1 MNIETITSRANPKI
15 KEAASF
21 KDGKGVYFL
30 VEGFHEVSMALHFGL
45 AVSVFSLKPYP
56 CSIKQYIVNESVLA
70 KLTNT
75 RSPEGIVALCKKKEE
90 KPLSSSRV
98 MILDGVQDPGNVG
111 TILRGSL
118 AFGFHDVILGEK
130 CASVYS
136 DKALMASQ
144 GAIFGLN
151 IVKSDSLASIIES
164 LKKANYTIIGT
175 SLNNALPLSN
185 LKEQKL
191 DKIAIIV
198 GNEGKGVR
206 EEILRLTH
214 QNVRIEMEG
223 IDSLNVAMAASIL
236 MYEYRSLAK

>member
-21 KDGKGVYFL
+21 KDGKGAFFL
-30 VEGFHEVSMALHFGL
+30 VEGFHQVEMAVHFGL
-45 AVSVFSLKPYP
+45 AICVFSLKPYDT
-56 CSIKQYIVNESVLA
+56 SIKQYIVNESVLA

-90 KPLSSSRV
+90 KPFSSSRI
-98 MILDGVQDPGNVG
+98 MMLDGVQDPGNVG
-111 TILRGSL
+111 TILRGAL

-130 CASVYS
+130 CASAYS
-136 DKALMASQ
+136 DKALMAGQ

-151 IVKSDSLASIIES
+151 IHKSDSLASSINA
-164 LKKANYTIIGT
+164 LQKANYEIIGT
-175 SLNNALPLSN
+175 SLESSLPLSR
-185 LKEQKL
+185 LKEQKF
-191 DKIAIIV
+191 DKIAIVV
-198 GNEGKGVR
+198 GNEGQGVR
-206 EEILRLTH
+206 KEILQLVN

-236 MYEYRSLAK
+236 MYEYRSLTK